1 MLNLNKRGMICIDSP
16 LPQILYFHSVQC
28 FSSERHYS
36 KLSVPN
42 KMCIPTPAGSVNC
55 MYSLLALTQI
65 QQNLRSRKCINVLL
79 LFVPSVWCS
88 SKCPSSICYCPDSWK
103 PQQHKHQHL
112 LGSSPSRSPK
122 WSHPGVQGRKD
133 LYWEGCVFKEKACLN

>member
-1 MLNLNKRGMICIDSP
+1 MTLHCHKFCIF
-16 LPQILYFHSVQC
+16 IQC
-28 FSSERHYS
+28 NASLQ
-36 KLSVPN
+36 KGIIQNCQCLN

-55 MYSLLALTQI
+55 MYSCLALTEF
-65 QQNLRSRKCINVLL
+65 QQNLRSGRCINVLL

-88 SKCPSSICYCPDSWK
+88 SKCPSSVCYCPDSWK

-112 LGSSPSRSPK
+112 LGSSPPRSPK

-133 LYWEGCVFKEKACLN
+133 LY